1 MLTPTSLLSRSS
13 RVTAVVTIRVGR
25 DQRLFAAWAGSYFVP
40 RATVGPQ
47 SSLRVQIWPGLDRW
61 IAAHKNPG
69 SAEAVSLGGIEPY
82 MAAGAFLELLE

>member
-1 MLTPTSLLSRSS
+1 MTGCYLTSLPLEFMRS
-13 RVTAVVTIRVGR
+13 VA
-25 DQRLFAAWAGSYFVP
+25 DFDAAWAGSYFVP